1 MSRKARRL
9 AKFRPNLHKLQSIR
23 QKVALLASYAE
34 IRNDS
39 AIVFNLKPYR
49 IYMLPNPP
57 MSNLDRDYE
66 SLANYFRGVTKD
78 LSAYAQDLRAS
89 EGLAQ

>member
-1 MSRKARRL
+1 
-9 AKFRPNLHKLQSIR
+9 
-23 QKVALLASYAE
+23 
-34 IRNDS
+34 
-39 AIVFNLKPYR
+39 
-49 IYMLPNPP
+49 

-66 SLANYFRGVTKD
+66 SLANYFRVVTKD